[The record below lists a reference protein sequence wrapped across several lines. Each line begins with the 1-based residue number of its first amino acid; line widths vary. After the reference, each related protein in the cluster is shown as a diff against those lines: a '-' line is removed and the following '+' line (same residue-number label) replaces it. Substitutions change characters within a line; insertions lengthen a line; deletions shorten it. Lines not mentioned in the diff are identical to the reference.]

1 MSTENPQQHPTF
13 LAQADGTLALNQAG
27 IELQTRY
34 RQVKAEHDALDA
46 SWAGAFLARLFAQHA
61 WLDAVRLSFAVSAE
75 YDDSGGYFRSISCH
89 ILSACAVP
97 QHPLPEELL
106 TEGEF
111 DSDTAE
117 QIVEQEIEDSEFDLY
132 TCLSETPSGYDDLDL
147 TLERKPIAELLCASP
162 IDGHAAFR
170 AWGLGQATT
179 R

>member
-1 MSTENPQQHPTF
+1 
-13 LAQADGTLALNQAG
+13 
-27 IELQTRY
+27 
-34 RQVKAEHDALDA
+34 
-46 SWAGAFLARLFAQHA
+46 
-61 WLDAVRLSFAVSAE
+61 
-75 YDDSGGYFRSISCH
+75 
-89 ILSACAVP
+89 VP